1 MVWDVVARTREGK
14 QGGGS
19 PLGGVCCGLYRM
31 AGEALLRKRRWNSGP
46 KRAQRAGLRRG
57 PGAPRLGGPGSVRG
71 RAAGGTRDGLEG
83 GGAAF
88 VRP

>member
-1 MVWDVVARTREGK
+1 
-14 QGGGS
+14 
-19 PLGGVCCGLYRM
+19 M
-31 AGEALLRKRRWNSGP
+31 AGEALLRKRRWNSGL

-71 RAAGGTRDGLEG
+71 RAADGTRDGLEG